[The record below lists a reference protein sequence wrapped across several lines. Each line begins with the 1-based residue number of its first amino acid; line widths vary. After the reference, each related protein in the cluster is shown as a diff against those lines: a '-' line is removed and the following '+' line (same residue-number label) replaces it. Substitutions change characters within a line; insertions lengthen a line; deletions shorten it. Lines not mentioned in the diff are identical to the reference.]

1 MSPLPRSAETP
12 QRTEDGSHF
21 NSSRPWFRRPSLFGG
36 RSNHFELVDV
46 EEQQVVEVAA
56 DSVAVAAG
64 GRGGRR
70 PGVRVKAAVVV
81 ARRQEIV
88 RDVAAHVGADLLPGD
103 AVEGE
108 VDPAVDAA

>member
-1 MSPLPRSAETP
+1 MSPIPRSTETP

-46 EEQQVVEVAA
+46 EEQQVVDVEEQQVVEAAA

-81 ARRQEIV
+81 ARRQEIF
-88 RDVAAHVGADLLPGD
+88 RDVAGHVGADLLPGD
-103 AVEGE
+103 AVEG
-108 VDPAVDAA
+108 